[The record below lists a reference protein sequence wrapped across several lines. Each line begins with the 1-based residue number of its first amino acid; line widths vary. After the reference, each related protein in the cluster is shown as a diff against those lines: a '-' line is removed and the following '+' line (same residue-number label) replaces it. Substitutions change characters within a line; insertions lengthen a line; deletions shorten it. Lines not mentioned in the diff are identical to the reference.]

1 MLGSEYKQKAMV
13 TANPDATKF
22 LLAKIEVCA
31 KAGIDLGKGLNAAL
45 GLTGEAGEFND
56 MLKKWIF
63 HDKELD
69 TEHLKKELGDV
80 CWYIALACDA
90 FGWDLDEIL
99 QKNIDKLTARY
110 HGGGFNTKDAVNHA
124 EGDV

>member
-22 LLAKIEVCA
+22 LLDKIEACA
-31 KAGIDLGKGLNAAL
+31 KAGIELGKGLNAAL

-69 TEHLKKELGDV
+69 IEHLKRSLVMCVGISLWPVMLSVGTWMKSSRR
-80 CWYIALACDA
+80 
-90 FGWDLDEIL
+90 
-99 QKNIDKLTARY
+99 TS
-110 HGGGFNTKDAVNHA
+110 TS
-124 EGDV
+124 

>member
-1 MLGSEYKQKAMV
+1 MTGNEYKKQAMV
-13 TANPDATKF
+13 TVNPDATNF
-22 LLAKIEVCA
+22 LLERIEQCA
-31 KAGIDLGKGLNAAL
+31 KKGIDLGKGLNAAL
-45 GLTGEAGEFND
+45 GLTGESGEFND

-63 HDKELD
+63 HAKDLD

-99 QKNIDKLTARY
+99 QKNIDKLSARY
-110 HGGGFNTKDAVNHA
+110 HGGTFNTQDANNKA
-124 EGDV
+124 EGDI

>member
-1 MLGSEYKQKAMV
+1 MTGKEYKQKAMV

-22 LLAKIEVCA
+22 LLAKIEECA
-31 KAGIDLGKGLNAAL
+31 KVGIDLGKGLNAAL

-56 MLKKWIF
+56 MCKKWIF
-63 HDKELD
+63 HDRELD

-99 QKNIDKLTARY
+99 QKNIDKLSARY
-110 HGGGFNTKDAVNHA
+110 HDGGFNTQDANNHA